1 MSFLLDTNVVSE
13 ATRPRPNDG
22 VMAWLAAADEDAVFL
37 SVITLAEL
45 QRGVDR
51 LPAGRRHS
59 QLDVWLRE
67 EWLREELPLRFT
79 GRMLP
84 IDEAVAEACG
94 HLVARG
100 EARGRTISAMD
111 GFLAATAMVHQLTLV
126 PPNVVDF
133 RQLVPRILNPWSR
146 G

>member
-67 EWLREELPLRFT
+67 ELPLRFT

-100 EARGRTISAMD
+100 EALGRTISAMD

-126 PPNVVDF
+126 TRNVVDF
-133 RQLVPRILNPWSR
+133 RQLVSRILNPWS
-146 G
+146 GG

>member
-13 ATRPRPNDG
+13 AARPRPNAG
-22 VMAWLAAADEDAVFL
+22 VMAWLAEADEDAVFL

-67 EWLREELPLRFT
+67 ELPLRFT
-79 GRMLP
+79 GRVLA
-84 IDEAVAEACG
+84 IDEAVAEAWG

-100 EARGRTISAMD
+100 EARGRVISVMD
-111 GFLAATAMVHQLTLV
+111 GFLAATAVVHQLTLV
-126 PPNVVDF
+126 TCNVADF
-133 RQLVPRILNPWSR
+133 RQVVPRILNPWSEA
-146 G
+146 

>member
-13 ATRPRPNDG
+13 AARPRPNAG
-22 VMAWLAAADEDAVFL
+22 VMAWLAEADEDAVFL

-67 EWLREELPLRFT
+67 ELPLRFT
-79 GRMLP
+79 GRVLA
-84 IDEAVAEACG
+84 IDEAVAEAWG

-100 EARGRTISAMD
+100 EARGRVISVMD
-111 GFLAATAMVHQLTLV
+111 GFLAATAVVYQLTLV
-126 PPNVVDF
+126 TRNVADF
-133 RQLVPRILNPWSR
+133 RQVVPRILNPWSEA
-146 G
+146 